1 MQKKPGRIERPTY
14 ALESVDNAL
23 RLLQMLRDVGALRL
37 KEAAEE
43 LGTAPSTAHRLLAM
57 LVYRGFAVQDEK
69 RIYHPGPAMGVG
81 PARQGWTRELTE
93 LSRPHMEAL
102 AALAGETINL
112 VIRIGSQARF
122 LWTAETESILRVGD
136 RQGQVLPAE
145 LTAGGRILLAEQPRA
160 VLEQLYLRPADEPRI
175 DQGSSPAY
183 DTDRRMAVGEFEVFV
198 HELEAAR
205 KVGFA
210 VNVEHT
216 EEGVAALGVAIRNG
230 RGSAIAALTAAVPV
244 TRYRAHLRGQLV
256 NQMHAAVR
264 GIQVDVASIEPA
276 LVTSSAEKKTVSL
289 NE

>member
-1 MQKKPGRIERPTY
+1 M
-14 ALESVDNAL
+14 
-23 RLLQMLRDVGALRL
+23 
-37 KEAAEE
+37 
-43 LGTAPSTAHRLLAM
+43 
-57 LVYRGFAVQDEK
+57 
-69 RIYHPGPAMGVG
+69 
-81 PARQGWTRELTE
+81 
-93 LSRPHMEAL
+93 
-102 AALAGETINL
+102 
-112 VIRIGSQARF
+112 
-122 LWTAETESILRVGD
+122 
-136 RQGQVLPAE
+136 
-145 LTAGGRILLAEQPRA
+145 
-160 VLEQLYLRPADEPRI
+160 
-175 DQGSSPAY
+175 
-183 DTDRRMAVGEFEVFV
+183 GEFEVFV